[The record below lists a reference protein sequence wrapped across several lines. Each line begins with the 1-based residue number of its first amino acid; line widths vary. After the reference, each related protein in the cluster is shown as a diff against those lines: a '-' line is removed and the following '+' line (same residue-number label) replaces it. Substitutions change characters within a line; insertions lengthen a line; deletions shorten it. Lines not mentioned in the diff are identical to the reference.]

1 MWRSRCYE
9 YYDGF
14 HNLLM
19 ELYFDPRTGQIMCR
33 DTGRL
38 TSIRMRA
45 GYITHGSLE
54 YYYIYEESDMEPA
67 YCLELDHNGGPPV
80 LVIYS

>member
-1 MWRSRCYE
+1 VSGYRETYE
-9 YYDGF
+9 YTD
-14 HNLLM
+14 
-19 ELYFDPRTGQIMCR
+19 E
-33 DTGRL
+33 GRL
-38 TSIRMRA
+38 VYRY